1 MTPNALLV
9 TESQYIAE
17 ELIKLWFKDFGLFVQ
32 LRLRKVS
39 PRRQIE
45 KRVVLDFF
53 LTNIH

>member
-45 KRVVLDFF
+45 KCVVLDFF
-53 LTNIH
+53 